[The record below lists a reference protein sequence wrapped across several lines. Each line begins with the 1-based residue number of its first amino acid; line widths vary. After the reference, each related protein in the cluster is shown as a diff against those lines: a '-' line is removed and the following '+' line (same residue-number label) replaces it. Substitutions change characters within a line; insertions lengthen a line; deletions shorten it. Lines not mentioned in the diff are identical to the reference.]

1 MSAGQIV
8 QIAGAM
14 FILAAFAMAQM
25 GRMTPKMVRYQVLNL
40 IGSVVLTVLAFV
52 ERQWGFFLL
61 EAVLGNSLGLGTGRF
76 DRPKATVG
84 LRSDSSLRLFR
95 SPTELEHRS
104 GSVFL
109 TRPENGT
116 WEVWL
121 VR

>member
-1 MSAGQIV
+1 MELALSAGQIV

-61 EAVLGNSLGLGTGRF
+61 EAVWAIVSVWALAGLTGR
-76 DRPKATVG
+76 K
-84 LRSDSSLRLFR
+84 LQ
-95 SPTELEHRS
+95 
-104 GSVFL
+104 
-109 TRPENGT
+109 
-116 WEVWL
+116 
-121 VR
+121 

>member
-8 QIAGAM
+8 QVAGAM

-61 EAVLGNSLGLGTGRF
+61 EAVWAIVSVWALAGLTGR
-76 DRPKATVG
+76 K
-84 LRSDSSLRLFR
+84 LQ
-95 SPTELEHRS
+95 
-104 GSVFL
+104 
-109 TRPENGT
+109 
-116 WEVWL
+116 
-121 VR
+121 